1 MTAPAPAVTYQGQG
15 VLNADLVNTFVQTVV
30 NIAAL
35 RGFVGL
41 NNMVCIVQGSTAPND
56 GGQGTYYYNSSSTA
70 TDNGTTIIVPTG
82 NTQGAWIRLTG
93 I

>member
-1 MTAPAPAVTYQGQG
+1 MSNPSNYVLAQGQG
-15 VLNADLVNTFVQTVV
+15 AVSADNLNTFVQTAV

-35 RGFVGL
+35 RGFSGL
-41 NNMVCIVQGSTAPND
+41 SSMVCIVQGSISPND
-56 GGQGTYYYNSSSTA
+56 GGQGTYYFNSASTA

-82 NTQGAWIRLTG
+82 ATQGAWVRLTG

>member
-1 MTAPAPAVTYQGQG
+1 MTAPANYTWAQGQG
-15 VLNADLVNTFVQTVV
+15 SVSADNLNTFVQTVV

-35 RGFVGL
+35 RNFVGL
-41 NNMVCIVQGSTAPND
+41 NNMVCIVQGSVAPND
-56 GGQGTYYYNSSSTA
+56 GGQGTYFYNSSSAA

-82 NTQGAWIRLTG
+82 NSQGAWIRLTG